1 MKKTKNKIT
10 GKIEENVN
18 LMNTPLMSIL
28 PGQISF
34 FVILSIIPLAS
45 IITMIVSK
53 LSLNFSSVTD
63 FIQQYVPNGISNT
76 ILSIFNYQ
84 RAGTI
89 DILFIITALYV
100 ASKATHSIIIAS
112 TQIYGGKQKDF
123 LRTRIKAILMLII
136 LVILLIGALA
146 VFTIGSKF
154 IFYLRE
160 VNGSV
165 SEVVYFAYNILKWP
179 FVFFIIFMAIKI
191 IYTVAP
197 NVKIPSNSVN
207 KGALLTTIIWVIT
220 TYLYSFYIT
229 KIANYEKFY
238 GNLSN
243 IIILIIWIY
252 WMSYVFVYGMTIN
265 KYRLNNSDITKGL
278 D

>member
-1 MKKTKNKIT
+1 
-10 GKIEENVN
+10 
-18 LMNTPLMSIL
+18 MNTPLMSIL

-45 IITMIVSK
+45 IITMIVSR
-53 LSLNFSSVTD
+53 LSLNFSSVTA
-63 FIQQYVPNGISNT
+63 FIEHYVPKGISNT

-100 ASKATHSIIIAS
+100 ASKATHSIIVAS
-112 TQIYGGKQKDF
+112 TEIYGGRQKDF
-123 LRTRIKAILMLII
+123 VRTRIKAILMLII

-165 SEVVYFAYNILKWP
+165 LEVVYFTYNILKWP
-179 FVFFIIFMAIKI
+179 FVFFVIFMAIKI

-197 NVKIPSNSVN
+197 NVRIPSKSVN
-207 KGALLTTIIWVIT
+207 KGALLTTVIWVAT
-220 TYLYSFYIT
+220 TYIYSFYIT

-265 KYRLNNSDITKGL
+265 KYRLYNNDITKGL

>member
-265 KYRLNNSDITKGL
+265 KYRLNNNEITKGL

>member
-1 MKKTKNKIT
+1 MSKNKEKLVS
-10 GKIEENVN
+10 KIKESVN
-18 LMNTPLMSIL
+18 IMNTPLMSIL

-45 IITMIVSK
+45 IIIMIVSK
-53 LSLNFSSVTD
+53 LSLNFTTVTD
-63 FIQQYVPNGISNT
+63 FIEHYVPSGISNT

-84 RAGTI
+84 RAGAI
-89 DILFIITALYV
+89 DILFMITALYV
-100 ASKATHSIIIAS
+100 ASKATHSIVVAS
-112 TQIYGGKQKDF
+112 TEIYGGKQKDF
-123 LRTRIKAILMLII
+123 VRTRIKAILMLVI
-136 LVILLIGALA
+136 LVVLLIGALF

-160 VNGSV
+160 VNGSI
-165 SEVVYFAYNILKWP
+165 SELAYFTYNILKWP
-179 FVFFIIFMAIKI
+179 FVFFVIFIAIKV

-197 NVKIPSNSVN
+197 NVNIPSKSVN
-207 KGALLTTIIWVIT
+207 KGALLTTVIWVVT
-220 TYLYSFYIT
+220 TYIYSFYIT
-229 KIANYEKFY
+229 KLANYEKFY

-252 WMSYVFVYGMTIN
+252 WMSYIFVYGMTIN
-265 KYRLNNSDITKGL
+265 KYKLGNNKGL

>member
-1 MKKTKNKIT
+1 MKKAKNKIT

>member
-1 MKKTKNKIT
+1 MKKAKNKIT

-179 FVFFIIFMAIKI
+179 FAFFIIFMAIKI